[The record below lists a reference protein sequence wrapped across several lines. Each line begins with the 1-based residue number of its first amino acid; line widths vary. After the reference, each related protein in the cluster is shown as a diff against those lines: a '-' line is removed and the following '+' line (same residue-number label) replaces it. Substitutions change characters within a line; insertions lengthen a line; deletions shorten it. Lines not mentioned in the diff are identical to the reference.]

1 MRFRTHHVNR
11 LTVMPYNSSNLKQ
24 FFDQGLAHGIAS
36 DVRGWDTS
44 G

>member
-1 MRFRTHHVNR
+1 MRFRTHQINR
-11 LTVMPYNSSNLKQ
+11 LAVMPDNSSNLKQ
-24 FFDQGLAHGIAS
+24 FFDQGLTHGSAP